1 MYLAVQVSI
10 WIPAPCNT
18 KDCSFAVCAHAH
30 RFGKCLGVFCTV
42 TCLIY
47 PKNFKIMFH
56 FIHTNSHNFA
66 PPRASQM
73 GLCLLIGSD
82 SMHSQSGIPHRI
94 KPVPDKN
101 RKLGFTTPHPE
112 GEKRFNQ
119 DFIFLFKPNDRSFFS
134 PDPFQKYPGSQAE
147 PGSSITKILNTNT

>member
-1 MYLAVQVSI
+1 MQYQWLLL
-10 WIPAPCNT
+10 CCM
-18 KDCSFAVCAHAH
+18 CSCAS
-30 RFGKCLGVFCTV
+30 FWKCLGVICTV

-47 PKNFKIMFH
+47 SKNFKIMFH
-56 FIHTNSHNFA
+56 SIHTNSHNFA
-66 PPRASQM
+66 PPRASLM

-82 SMHSQSGIPHRI
+82 GMRSHSGMQHRLKLI
-94 KPVPDKN
+94 PDKD

-119 DFIFLFKPNDRSFFS
+119 DVIFLFKPNDRSFLS

-147 PGSSITKILNTNT
+147 PGSSITTILNTNT

>member
-1 MYLAVQVSI
+1 
-10 WIPAPCNT
+10 
-18 KDCSFAVCAHAH
+18 
-30 RFGKCLGVFCTV
+30 
-42 TCLIY
+42 
-47 PKNFKIMFH
+47 MFH

>member
-1 MYLAVQVSI
+1 MQYL
-10 WIPAPCNT
+10 WLLLCYM
-18 KDCSFAVCAHAH
+18 CSCTWFW
-30 RFGKCLGVFCTV
+30 KSLGVFCTV

-82 SMHSQSGIPHRI
+82 GMCSQSGKRHLRNL
-94 KPVPDKN
+94 VPDKH
-101 RKLGFTTPHPE
+101 RKLGFITSYL
-112 GEKRFNQ
+112 GRKKRPKE
-119 DFIFLFKPNDRSFFS
+119 DALPLFKPYNRSFLS

-147 PGSSITKILNTNT
+147 PGSSITTILNTNT